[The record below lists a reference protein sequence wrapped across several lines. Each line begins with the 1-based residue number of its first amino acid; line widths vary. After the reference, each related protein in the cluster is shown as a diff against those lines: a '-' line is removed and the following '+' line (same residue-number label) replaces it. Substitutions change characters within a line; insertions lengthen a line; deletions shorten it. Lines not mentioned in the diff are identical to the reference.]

1 VRARNADAPPRL
13 ALAINLTGLM
23 AIAQPALGIMTLLL
37 ATPVTL
43 AAAHQTGALILLGML
58 IWVVTALRA
67 DP

>member
-1 VRARNADAPPRL
+1 M
-13 ALAINLTGLM
+13 LAINLTGLM